1 MGARGVLS
9 QEEIDALLDGVGRGR
24 VDTGAAAVPGEVRAY
39 DIAQREHI
47 VRGRMPT
54 LEMINERFARFFR
67 TSLLNLLH
75 RSIDVTVAPVEIRPY
90 GDYVTTVQVPSSL
103 NMVKLAPLHGTGLIA
118 LDPRLVFT
126 VVDNF
131 FGGSGRFARV
141 EGRDF
146 TPTERRII
154 DRLVA
159 RAIADLKEAW
169 SPVLAIEPEVVGFE
183 INPHFATIAS
193 PTESVV
199 ITRLRVELEGGGG
212 ELHFTLPYAAI
223 EPLRDMLEAG
233 VQSDRVEGDVRWA
246 QALRE
251 EIEDAELTLGT
262 VLGSARVT
270 LGQLLDL
277 KAGDVLP
284 CDFAG
289 RITLCSEGVPLF
301 RGTCG
306 LSRGLHAV
314 RIEERLRG
322 GRPLPEPLSTARKP

>member
-1 MGARGVLS
+1 MVARGVLS
-9 QEEIDALLDGVGRGR
+9 KEEIDALLDGVGSGR
-24 VDTGAAAVPGEVRAY
+24 LDPGAATVPGEVRPY

-54 LEMINERFARFFR
+54 LEMINERFVRFFR
-67 TSLLNLLH
+67 TSLLNLLR

-90 GDYVTTVQVPSSL
+90 GEYVATVQVPSSL
-103 NMVKLAPLHGTGLIA
+103 NLVRLAPLRGTGLIA
-118 LDPRLVFT
+118 LDPRLVFA

-131 FGGSGRFARV
+131 FGGCGRFPRV

-159 RAIADLKEAW
+159 RAIADLREAW
-169 SPVLAIEPEVVGFE
+169 SPVLAFEPEVVGFE
-183 INPHFATIAS
+183 VNPHFANIAS

-212 ELHFTLPYAAI
+212 ELQFTVPYAAI
-223 EPLRDMLEAG
+223 EPLRAMLEAG
-233 VQSDRVEGDVRWA
+233 VQSDRAEDDAHWA
-246 QALRE
+246 RALRE

-262 VLGSARVT
+262 LLGSAQVT

-289 RITLCSEGVPLF
+289 RITLHAEGVPLF

-306 LSRGLHAV
+306 VSRGLHAV

-322 GRPLPEPLSTARKP
+322 GRPLPEPPTTARKP

>member
-9 QEEIDALLDGVGRGR
+9 QEEIDALLDGVGSGR
-24 VDTGAAAVPGEVRAY
+24 VDTGAAAVPGEVRPY
-39 DIAQREHI
+39 DIAQRDHI

-67 TSLLNLLH
+67 ASLSTLLH
-75 RSIDVTVAPVEIRPY
+75 RSIDATVAPVEIRPY
-90 GDYVTTVQVPSSL
+90 GEYVAAVQVPSSL
-103 NMVKLAPLHGTGLIA
+103 NLIKLAPLRGTGLLT

-146 TPTERRII
+146 TPAERRII
-154 DRLVA
+154 DRLAA
-159 RAIADLKEAW
+159 RAITDLKEAW
-169 SPVLAIEPEVVGFE
+169 SPVLAIEPEVLGFE

-199 ITRLRVELEGGGG
+199 ITRLHVELEGGGG
-212 ELHFTLPYAAI
+212 ELHFTLPYSMI
-223 EPLRDMLEAG
+223 EPLRDVLEAG
-233 VQSDRVEGDVRWA
+233 VQSDRVEGDARWGH
-246 QALRE
+246 ALRE

-262 VLGSARVT
+262 LLGSARIT

-289 RITLCSEGVPLF
+289 RITLCSGGVPLF

-306 LSRGLHAV
+306 VSRGLHAV
-314 RIEERLRG
+314 RIDERLRG
-322 GRPLPEPLSTARKP
+322 GRPLPQPPPTARKP

>member
-1 MGARGVLS
+1 MGPRGVLS
-9 QEEIDALLDGVGRGR
+9 QEEIDALIDGVGSGR
-24 VDTGAAAVPGEVRAY
+24 VDTGAAAVPGEVRPY
-39 DIAQREHI
+39 DIAQRDHI

-67 TSLLNLLH
+67 ASLSTLLR
-75 RSIDVTVAPVEIRPY
+75 RSIDATVAPVEIRPY
-90 GDYVTTVQVPSSL
+90 GEYVATVQVPSSL
-103 NMVKLAPLHGTGLIA
+103 NMLKLAPMRGTGLLT

-146 TPTERRII
+146 TPAERRII

-159 RAIADLKEAW
+159 RAITDLKDAW
-169 SPVLAIEPEVVGFE
+169 SPVLAIEPEVLGFE

-199 ITRLRVELEGGGG
+199 ITRLHVELEGGGG
-212 ELHFTLPYAAI
+212 ELHFTLPYAMI
-223 EPLRDMLEAG
+223 EPLRDVLEAG
-233 VQSDRVEGDVRWA
+233 VQSDRVEGDARWG

-277 KAGDVLP
+277 KGGDVLP
-284 CDFAG
+284 CDFEG
-289 RITLCSEGVPLF
+289 RITLCSGGVPLF

-306 LSRGLHAV
+306 VSRGLHAV
-314 RIEERLRG
+314 RIDERLRR
-322 GRPLPEPLSTARKP
+322 GRPLPQPPPAAREP

>member
-1 MGARGVLS
+1 MVARGVLS
-9 QEEIDALLDGVGRGR
+9 KEEIDALLDGVGSGR
-24 VDTGAAAVPGEVRAY
+24 LDPGAPTVPGEVRPY

-54 LEMINERFARFFR
+54 LEMINERFVRFFR
-67 TSLLNLLH
+67 TSLLDLLR
-75 RSIDVTVAPVEIRPY
+75 RSIDVTVTAVEIRPY
-90 GDYVTTVQVPSSL
+90 GDYVTSVQVPSSL
-103 NMVKLAPLHGTGLIA
+103 NLVKLAPLRGTGLIV
-118 LDPRLVFT
+118 LDPRLVFA

-131 FGGSGRFARV
+131 FGGSGRFPRV

-159 RAIADLKEAW
+159 RAVNDLREAW
-169 SPVLAIEPEVVGFE
+169 SPVLAFEPEVVGFE
-183 INPHFATIAS
+183 LNPHFANIAS
-193 PTESVV
+193 PSESVV

-223 EPLRDMLEAG
+223 EPLRAMLEAG
-233 VQSDRVEGDVRWA
+233 VQSDRVEDDAHWA
-246 QALRE
+246 QALRQ
-251 EIEDAELTLGT
+251 EIEDAQLTLGT
-262 VLGSARVT
+262 VLGSAQVT

-289 RITLCSEGVPLF
+289 RITLHAEGVPLF

-306 LSRGLHAV
+306 RSRGLHAV

-322 GRPLPEPLSTARKP
+322 GRPLPEPTPTARKP

>member
-9 QEEIDALLDGVGRGR
+9 QEEIDALLDGVGSGL
-24 VDTGAAAVPGEVRAY
+24 VDTGAAAVPGEVRPY
-39 DIAQREHI
+39 DIAQRDHI

-67 TSLLNLLH
+67 ASLSTLLR
-75 RSIDVTVAPVEIRPY
+75 RSIDATVAPVEIRPY
-90 GDYVTTVQVPSSL
+90 GEYVAAVQVPSSL
-103 NMVKLAPLHGTGLIA
+103 NLLKLAPLRGTGLLT

-146 TPTERRII
+146 TPAERRII

-169 SPVLAIEPEVVGFE
+169 SPVLALEPEVLGFE

-193 PTESVV
+193 PTELVV
-199 ITRLRVELEGGGG
+199 ITRLHVELEGGGG
-212 ELHFTLPYAAI
+212 ELHFTLPYAMI
-223 EPLRDMLEAG
+223 EPLRDVLEAG
-233 VQSDRVEGDVRWA
+233 VQSDRVEGDARWGH
-246 QALRE
+246 ALRE

-262 VLGSARVT
+262 LLGSARIT

-284 CDFAG
+284 CDFEG
-289 RITLCSEGVPLF
+289 RITLCSGGVPLF

-306 LSRGLHAV
+306 VSRGLHAV
-314 RIEERLRG
+314 RIDERLRG
-322 GRPLPEPLSTARKP
+322 GRPLPQPPPTARKP